1 MERAHK
7 ISRATLFVLVL
18 VIALCF
24 SIHKIESRDFGWLLK
39 TGQHIYETCQAP
51 HAELFSFTAQGNKY
65 IDSHWLFQLL
75 LYISYLMGGIV
86 GTTLFAAGIV
96 TATFGVVYLIAYDRE
111 KYAVASVFVLAGI
124 VMASGRFLPRPHLI
138 TIFFLSIYFFILERH
153 SRRGGRLILLL
164 PCFQL
169 LWVNM
174 HGLFVLGLVLPA
186 LYLACGLFEMK
197 IGLPWVAKQIDGGP
211 RRNDLILLG
220 AVLAGMVFES
230 LLSPYTLDVALYPL
244 TLFREVQSGANV
256 VAGSVAEL
264 APTLRGTDLSRAVR
278 YFRWM
283 VYLLPVTF
291 ILNWRRAN
299 PAHIVL
305 FAAFFYLALIARR
318 NLDLFAVIA
327 MPIAARNIAGFLD
340 ELPRY
345 FKRTVLSRVGGFIQ
359 PAVSGLI
366 ILGMFYMIFLITTD
380 RYFIRDRDLT
390 RFGFGVAME
399 AHPIKAANFVEAANL
414 GGEMFNDPSVGG
426 YLIWRFFPER
436 RVYFDGRWEVY
447 GERFLENFKKVC
459 SDPSLFD
466 SQADVAGIE
475 YALLTHSLGHL
486 SRLIKHMLESPDWA
500 LVYFDEISM
509 VFAKNTAD
517 NAETIERFAIDPA
530 TFEAV
535 RDEYVASL
543 PDDIGESHYSGTDSM
558 LARLTERI
566 PRLEYPFEELARA
579 NFYFDYGYYDSAR
592 TLYEE
597 ALRVYPDSEIARG
610 RLGRIYAKQK

>member
-1 MERAHK
+1 MPPVE
-7 ISRATLFVLVL
+7 LVEW
-18 VIALCF
+18 AF
-24 SIHKIESRDFGWLLK
+24 PFAQYHRDFGWLLK
-39 TGQHIYETCQAP
+39 TGQHIYETRQAP

-75 LYISYLMGGIV
+75 LYISYRMGGIV

-138 TIFFLSIYFFILERH
+138 TIFFLSVYFFILERH
-153 SRRGGRLILLL
+153 SRRGGRSILLL

-174 HGLFVLGLVLPA
+174 HGLFVLGLILPA
-186 LYLACGLFEMK
+186 LYLACGLFEWK
-197 IGLPWVAKQIDGGP
+197 IGLPWVAKDKGGGP

-220 AVLAGMVFES
+220 AVLAGMIFES
-230 LLSPYTLDVALYPL
+230 LLSPYTLDAALYPL
-244 TLFREVQSGANV
+244 TLFKEVQSGANV

-264 APTLRGTDLSRAVR
+264 APTLREMDPNRAVK

-283 VYLLPVTF
+283 VFLLPVTF
-291 ILNWRRAN
+291 ALNWRRAN
-299 PAHIVL
+299 PAHIAL

-327 MPIAARNIAGFLD
+327 MPIAARNIAGFID
-340 ELPRY
+340 DLPRY
-345 FKRTVLSRVGGFIQ
+345 FKRTDLSRIGGYIQ
-359 PAVSGLI
+359 PAVSGFI
-366 ILGMFYMIFLITTD
+366 MLGMLYMIFLITTD

-447 GERFLENFKKVC
+447 GERFLENFRKVC
-459 SDPSLFD
+459 GDPSLFD
-466 SQADVAGIE
+466 SQADVVGIE
-475 YALLTHSLGHL
+475 YALLPHSLGHL

-517 NAETIERFAIDPA
+517 NAEAIERFAIDPA
-530 TFEAV
+530 TFEAE
-535 RDEYVASL
+535 RDEYIASL
-543 PDDIGESHYSGTDSM
+543 PDDIGECHYSGTDSM

-579 NFYFDYGYYDSAR
+579 KFYFDYGYYDSAR

-597 ALRVYPDSEIARG
+597 ALRVYPDSGMARDG
-610 RLGRIYAKQK
+610 LGRIYMKQK